1 MEASR
6 TATTTA
12 PASPPAPARAAATA
26 PAPEPL
32 FAVARSS
39 DGRGWRAEA
48 VVAAGGS
55 GCPAGLAA
63 RLTLVPVTEKNLRT
77 LLGSLPSG
85 CVVLGVA
92 LPAGAVPARVAIE
105 AAVEEAGFVS
115 CAAGQACP
123 EAGSFFAA
131 EPVRRRGADGSF
143 VLVAF
148 QSVAEGA
155 RRAAL
160 IVETAP

>member
-1 MEASR
+1 MESSR
-6 TATTTA
+6 PATTTA
-12 PASPPAPARAAATA
+12 PVSPPAPSRPEAKAE
-26 PAPEPL
+26 EPL

-48 VVAAGGS
+48 VVAAGGN

-77 LLGSLPSG
+77 MLESLPTG
-85 CVVLGVA
+85 CAVLGVA
-92 LPAGAVPARVAIE
+92 LPAGAVPARVALE
-105 AAVEEAGFVS
+105 AAVEGAEFVS
-115 CAAGQACP
+115 CPAGQACP
-123 EAGSFFAA
+123 ETGSFFAA
-131 EPVRRRGADGSF
+131 EPVTRRGAAGSF

-148 QSVAEGA
+148 QSVAESA

-160 IVETAP
+160 VVETEP